1 MNNIQPNVEH
11 HMTLKQPYFDLIKEG
26 KKTIELRLYDTKRRQ
41 INVGDTITFQNGD
54 DFHTVEVKGL
64 FIAANFKELFKFV
77 DPKFAGLG
85 TVENA
90 IKIMEQFYDKDAQK
104 KFGVVGIC
112 IENI

>member
-11 HMTLKQPYFDLIKEG
+11 HMTLKQPYFNLIKEG

-41 INVGDTITFQNGD
+41 INVGDIITFQNGD

-64 FIAANFKELFKFV
+64 FIAANFKELFKFIDV
-77 DPKFAGLG
+77 QDTGLDN
-85 TVENA
+85 EKNA
-90 IKIMEQFYDKDAQK
+90 IAIMEQFYDKDAQK
-104 KFGVVGIC
+104 KFGVIGIC